1 MLKKFRQHKLMKEC
15 EGISIDNT
23 KTVCYYVSK
32 EQIHKKFC
40 ADKMKGGEY
49 MNMTQKEL
57 DAREL
62 LEQLSKLP
70 DDARQKVGYII
81 QGAVLVAENHKTKE
95 PAGPAA

>member
-1 MLKKFRQHKLMKEC
+1 
-15 EGISIDNT
+15 
-23 KTVCYYVSK
+23 
-32 EQIHKKFC
+32 
-40 ADKMKGGEY
+40 

-62 LEQLSKLP
+62 IEQLNRLP

-81 QGAVLVAENHKTKE
+81 QGAVLAAEHPTTKE

>member
-1 MLKKFRQHKLMKEC
+1 MRLERIIEK
-15 EGISIDNT
+15 IYAY
-23 KTVCYYVSK
+23 KT
-32 EQIHKKFC
+32 
-40 ADKMKGGEY
+40 KGGEY